1 MKRIYLLFACSI
13 IFLTTLAQPYDL
25 VLNTPESGVQLHQAI
40 NSITFAPNYSYT
52 PAGGTMLAEIVS
64 QLISGNITYSNP
76 IDPGAYMINTGL
88 AVGST
93 PGTLLASGSAGYQIP
108 IDVPTGTNGL
118 QPAITLSYIS
128 NFSDGLVGTGWS
140 TGGLSAIARV
150 NRTLYHDG
158 ISDPVRGTISD
169 RYALDGNRMIV
180 TGGTYGASGSEYR
193 TEIETFSKIIA
204 YGTTGT
210 GPEWFQVYTKSGLIL
225 EFGNDEGSRI
235 RNNEGSILSWRI
247 NKISDRYNN
256 YIAFNYIVSDDERP
270 IGSILYTGNSSAS
283 QAPFASIQF
292 NYKFRSDVNSY
303 YYGGKEFIRD
313 ILLDNIEV
321 KYNGRS
327 FKKYNL
333 TYTLDSHSQLI
344 KVTEYSSQ
352 DAALNPVVFTWSSQ
366 TNQFSETTHYANSDN
381 ERYYHGDFNGDGRV
395 DFVTVPVKSSYTSND
410 KWKLYLANSSGNMV
424 YATQGDLNTY
434 FETFLTGDFNG
445 DGLSDLMMQEKHPET
460 LYPDKKFYYFYASS
474 GSSFTRSTSYYIC
487 YNSSNLNIV
496 DYNGDGKLEFFFHNE
511 NNNWYLYTYT
521 GSSIYSAS
529 IPSFGKFYIED
540 TGMHNRILDFNGDGC
555 SDLLVLSDN
564 GYKVYEFKGTNQILI
579 ETFAGINIMNDDFLL
594 FGDYNGDGNIDIIK
608 KDSPSLPDW
617 SMLHLTSE
625 GFYEQELQCFDS
637 FDINYQNN
645 RIFARD
651 MNADG
656 RSDVIFIGKG
666 QNTSNPNT
674 RINVCLSDGSDF
686 SIQEHISSVNFLT
699 GYFSTYPQYITWEEY
714 YGTVFF
720 HFEDYKGDGRSQF
733 FYKCVNTSKSFS
745 FASGTPNHLVN
756 NVIDGFGSKTS
767 IQYLPMSDA
776 NVYTRGTGAV
786 FPVSDFSSASQLVSQ
801 VISDNGIGSTNTTTY
816 SYEGAKIHRMGK
828 GFLGF
833 AKTTITDNASGIIT
847 ETQTGYNGTYFYP
860 QVNTIIKKLST
871 GTVEQT
877 SNTWTEKVLDITAK
891 RIYPYTQSTTQSN
904 SLTGHSITVTV
915 SAVDDY
921 GNTGQIVKD
930 YGNGVTET
938 TINNYSGWINTSDW
952 LIGRIGSS
960 TVTFAK
966 SGESSVVKTVRYTY
980 DANSLIKPG
989 YVYYYEGSSL
999 EYNDNYDYD
1008 GLGNVTDVYTTGAS
1022 IGSSQAGYS
1031 YTPNGDKLL
1040 TKTDRLG
1047 HVYTYSYDNFGR
1059 PQSEVDYLNNTLSYQ
1074 YDASDRI
1081 SITTSSSGRQV
1092 TTNYY
1097 WDGNYKPSFAI
1108 YGISQTANDGSVSS
1122 VWYDK
1127 SGRPLRECKK
1137 GFNGTMILIDNEYNT
1152 KGELYRISDPYFAG
1166 GSPVWTETYA
1176 YDNYGRVNGIT
1187 RNGGRNTVYS
1197 YSGATITE
1205 TTAGKVYSKTY
1216 NPDGT
1221 MAAAEDDGGSL
1232 AYTYYPD
1239 GKVKNITAPG
1249 AIVTLMQ
1256 YSDAARNQTQLT
1268 DPSAGTITYT
1278 YNARGQ
1284 ILTQTNARGQTTT
1297 FSYHNDGRLNTI
1309 ISPEGTTTYSYNG
1322 NKQLTGISSPGSV
1335 VRSFTYDNY
1344 GRINTAAE
1352 IISGSNFST
1361 TFTYDSYGRL
1371 NTRTHPSGIV
1381 ETLNYNSNG
1390 YLASISAGGAVRYS
1404 ISAMNARQQVTSSV
1418 YGSSLNATFGFDA
1431 YGFPNSSSAGQLKD
1445 YRYVFDQV
1453 TGTLTSRQNYRQS
1466 LTESFGYDDLY
1477 RLTTVTGPQSLSMT
1491 YSDNGNLITKSD
1503 IGTTEFDY
1511 GEGASPYALTGLL
1524 SSTGVIPPADQVPS
1538 YTSYEQISQITQGVY
1553 SASWLYNSDHQR
1565 AKMTVT
1571 QGGSTILTR
1580 WYAGSDY
1587 MKETAGGVTKEYTYL
1602 GGNAYS
1608 APVVAVTQGGATSYF
1623 YLLRDHLGSVT
1634 HVVRSDNTL
1643 EVEYSY
1649 DAWGRRRSANDWSYT
1664 LDAMDKAVFDGRG
1677 FTGHEHL
1684 LWFDLINMNGRL
1696 YDPLIA
1702 RFLSPD
1708 NFVQAPDL
1716 PQAFNRYSYCLNNP
1730 LLYTDP
1736 DGEFPWVIAALAL
1749 FGSYLGGVG
1758 SNEGELNPLQW
1769 DWKAPET
1776 YLGIGFG
1783 GLFGAVGGYG
1793 LLNPGTINL
1802 ALGIVTPVGGI
1813 YIVGNQSD
1821 WTFQWTTIAGGSGE
1835 IEMNSEKE
1843 NLPIRMP
1850 DKPKWDGPYFQGT
1863 EEEAIEMLIFDS
1875 KYLGIETSM
1884 FNTTNGF
1891 YFEAWS
1897 GNSLVF
1903 DYDELS
1909 LYDKNGPIIYDYN
1922 RFNGYKSNSISRSWR
1937 YINIYN
1943 INGNTFI
1950 MPRLYDYSRV
1960 IWRGHTHPRNAEP
1973 GAGDLLVARLF
1984 GTPMF
1989 AFGWSGVIHKYG
2001 GYDYW
2006 H

>member
-1 MKRIYLLFACSI
+1 MKRIYLLFACSVV
-13 IFLTTLAQPYDL
+13 FLTTLAQPYDL
-25 VLNTPESGVQLHQAI
+25 VLNSPESGVQLHQAI
-40 NSITFAPNYSYT
+40 NSITFALNYSYT

-76 IDPGAYMINTGL
+76 IDPGAYTINTGL

-118 QPAITLSYIS
+118 QPAITLTYIS
-128 NFSDGLVGTGWS
+128 NFSDGLLGTGWS

-180 TGGTYGASGSEYR
+180 TGETYGASGSEYR

-210 GPEWFQVYTKSGLIL
+210 GPEWFRVYTKSGLIL

-256 YIAFNYIVSDDERP
+256 YIVFNYIVSDDERP
-270 IGSILYTGNSSAS
+270 IGSIVYTGNSSAS

-321 KYNGRS
+321 KYNGQS

-366 TNQFSETTHYANSDN
+366 TNQFSETTHYTNSDN
-381 ERYYHGDFNGDGRV
+381 ERYYHGDFNGDRRV

-424 YATQGDLNTY
+424 YTTQGDLNTY

-460 LYPDKKFYYFYASS
+460 LYPDRKYYYFYASTGS
-474 GSSFTRSTSYYIC
+474 GLTRSTTYYNC
-487 YNSSNLNIV
+487 PEGNNLDVV
-496 DYNGDGKLEFFFHNE
+496 DYDGDGKLELLYHNSS
-511 NNNWYLYTYT
+511 NGWLLYTYS
-521 GSSIYSAS
+521 GSYIIGSYIT
-529 IPSFGKFYIED
+529 SFGEYYLID
-540 TGMHNRILDFNGDGC
+540 TGLHNRLLDFNGDGC
-555 SDLLVLSDN
+555 TDLLILFND
-564 GYKVYEFKGTNQILI
+564 GYKIYEFKGTNKVLI
-579 ETFAGINIMNDDFLL
+579 ETFSGTDIRNNDFIL
-594 FGDYNGDGNIDIIK
+594 FGDYNGDGSIDIIRNS
-608 KDSPSLPDW
+608 DVDPSNW
-617 SMLHLTSE
+617 SLFSLASSGLMPH
-625 GFYEQELQCFDS
+625 ELICFNN
-637 FDINYQNN
+637 FDIGFENN
-645 RIFARD
+645 RVFARD

-656 RSDVIFIGKG
+656 RSDVIFVGKG
-666 QNTSNPNT
+666 QNTSNPNN

-756 NVIDGFGSKTS
+756 NVIDGFGSRTS

-801 VISDNGIGSTNTTTY
+801 VISDNGIGSTNITTY

-833 AKTTITDNASGIIT
+833 AKTIITDNTSGIIT

-860 QVNTIIKKLST
+860 QVNTITKKLLS

-904 SLTGHSITVTV
+904 NLTGHSITVTV

-1022 IGSSQAGYS
+1022 IGSSQVGYS

-1047 HVYTYSYDNFGR
+1047 HVYTYSYDNYGR

-1074 YDASDRI
+1074 YDASDRV

-1127 SGRPLRECKK
+1127 SGRPVRECRK
-1137 GFNGTMILIDNEYNT
+1137 GFNVTMILIDNEYNT

-1166 GSPVWTETYA
+1166 GSPVWAETYA
-1176 YDNYGRVNGIT
+1176 YDNYGRVSGIT
-1187 RNGGRNTVYS
+1187 RNGGMNTVYS

-1205 TTAGKVYSKTY
+1205 TTAGEVYSKTY

-1249 AIVTLMQ
+1249 AAVTSMQ

-1284 ILTQTNARGQTTT
+1284 ILTQINARGQTTT

-1309 ISPEGTTTYSYNG
+1309 ISPEGTITYSYNG

-1335 VRSFTYDNY
+1335 ARSFTYDNY
-1344 GRINTAAE
+1344 GRVNTAAE
-1352 IISGSNFST
+1352 NISGSNFST

-1390 YLASISAGGAVRYS
+1390 YLSSISAGGAVRYS

-1431 YGFPNSSSAGQLKD
+1431 YGYPNSSSAGQLRD
-1445 YRYVFDQV
+1445 YRYVFDPV
-1453 TGTLTSRQNYRQS
+1453 TGTLTSRQNYLQS

-1503 IGTTEFDY
+1503 IGTSEFDY

-1524 SSTGVIPPADQVPS
+1524 SSTGVIPPLDQVAT
-1538 YTSYEQISQITQGVY
+1538 YTSYEQISQVTQGVY

-1565 AKMTVT
+1565 VKMTVT
-1571 QGGSTILTR
+1571 QGGNTILTR
-1580 WYAGSDY
+1580 WYAGNDY
-1587 MKETAGGVTKEYTYL
+1587 MKETSGGVIKEYTYL
-1602 GGNAYS
+1602 GGSAYT
-1608 APVVAVTQGGATSYF
+1608 APVVAVTQGGSTSYF

-1643 EVEYSY
+1643 EAEYSY

-1664 LDAMDKAVFDGRG
+1664 LDAMDKALFDGRG
-1677 FTGHEHL
+1677 YTGHEHL
-1684 LWFDLINMNGRL
+1684 MWFDLINMNGRL

-1716 PQAFNRYSYCLNNP
+1716 SQAFNRYSYCLNNP
-1730 LLYTDP
+1730 LVYTDP
-1736 DGEFPWVIAALAL
+1736 DGEFIWTIITGVLDFLNTAFFKGGLDPTSKTARQNAWRDFDPTAPWSATNKAWKIDIGL
-1749 FGSYLGGVG
+1749 FKTDSNKNFGGRVWEFISRFTWQAPQTVLGYTSSGVHNLLGGVKCVDYYGGATVVESYARNWGAITLGNYIIG
-1758 SNEGELNPLQW
+1758 SR
-1769 DWKAPET
+1769 
-1776 YLGIGFG
+1776 GITADPDNRLFQHEYGHYIQSQTS
-1783 GLFGAVGGYG
+1783 GLFY
-1793 LLNPGTINL
+1793 L
-1802 ALGIVTPVGGI
+1802 
-1813 YIVGNQSD
+1813 
-1821 WTFQWTTIAGGSGE
+1821 
-1835 IEMNSEKE
+1835 
-1843 NLPIRMP
+1843 
-1850 DKPKWDGPYFQGT
+1850 
-1863 EEEAIEMLIFDS
+1863 S
-1875 KYLGIETSM
+1875 KYGIPS
-1884 FNTTNGF
+1884 
-1891 YFEAWS
+1891 A
-1897 GNSLVF
+1897 
-1903 DYDELS
+1903 LS
-1909 LYDKNGPIIYDYN
+1909 KNGTDHSLHPAEQDANVRAFSYFNKYIDNYSGWALTGRNNNPINGYDPSLPYNDPANQASLRNGRLRLSWYDYLLGPN
-1922 RFNGYKSNSISRSWR
+1922 IIVSGL
-1937 YINIYN
+1937 IN
-1943 INGNTFI
+1943 
-1950 MPRLYDYSRV
+1950 
-1960 IWRGHTHPRNAEP
+1960 A
-1973 GAGDLLVARLF
+1973 LVLN
-1984 GTPMF
+1984 
-1989 AFGWSGVIHKYG
+1989 HQY
-2001 GYDYW
+2001 
-2006 H
+2006 

>member
-1 MKRIYLLFACSI
+1 MKRIYLLFACSVV
-13 IFLTTLAQPYDL
+13 FLTTVAQPYDL
-25 VLNTPESGVQLHQAI
+25 VLNSPESGVQLHQAI

-76 IDPGAYMINTGL
+76 IDPGAYTINTGL

-118 QPAITLSYIS
+118 QPAITLTYIS
-128 NFSDGLVGTGWS
+128 NFSDGLLGTGWS

-169 RYALDGNRMIV
+169 RYALDGNRMII

-210 GPEWFQVYTKSGLIL
+210 GPEWFLVYTKSGLIL

-256 YIAFNYIVSDDERP
+256 YIVFNYIVSDDERP

-303 YYGGKEFIRD
+303 FYGGKEFIRD

-321 KYNGRS
+321 KYNGQS

-366 TNQFSETTHYANSDN
+366 TNQFSETTHYTNSDN

-410 KWKLYLANSSGNMV
+410 KWKLYLANSSGSMI

-460 LYPDKKFYYFYASS
+460 LYPDRKYYYFYASTGS
-474 GSSFTRSTSYYIC
+474 GLTRSTTYYNC
-487 YNSSNLNIV
+487 PEGNNLDIV
-496 DYNGDGKLEFFFHNE
+496 DYDGDGKLELLYHNSS
-511 NNNWYLYTYT
+511 NGWLLYTYS
-521 GSSIYSAS
+521 GSYIIGSYIT
-529 IPSFGKFYIED
+529 SFGEYYLID
-540 TGMHNRILDFNGDGC
+540 TGLHNRLLDFNGDGC
-555 SDLLVLSDN
+555 TDLLILFND
-564 GYKVYEFKGTNQILI
+564 GYKIYEFKGTNKVLV
-579 ETFAGINIMNDDFLL
+579 ETFSGSDIRHNDFIL
-594 FGDYNGDGNIDIIK
+594 FGDYNGDGNTDIIK
-608 KDSPSLPDW
+608 TSDVDPYGWSLL
-617 SMLHLTSE
+617 SLTSS
-625 GFYEQELQCFDS
+625 GFAINELSCFDN
-637 FDINYQNN
+637 INIFNGNN
-645 RIFARD
+645 RVYARD
-651 MNADG
+651 LNADG
-656 RSDVIFIGKG
+656 RSDVIFVGKG
-666 QNTSNPNT
+666 QNTSNPNN
-674 RINVCLSDGSDF
+674 RITICLSNGSDF
-686 SIQEHISSVNFLT
+686 SIQEYTSSVNFLN
-699 GYFSTYPQYITWEEY
+699 GPETYHI
-714 YGTVFF
+714 
-720 HFEDYKGDGRSQF
+720 EDYKGDGRSQF
-733 FYKCVNTSKSFS
+733 FYKYYSISKLFS
-745 FASGTPNHLVN
+745 FATGTPSHLVN

-786 FPVSDFSSASQLVSQ
+786 FPVSDFSTASQLVSL
-801 VISDNGIGSTNTTTY
+801 VISDNGTGSTNTTTY

-833 AKTTITDNASGIIT
+833 ARTTITDNTSGIIS
-847 ETQTGYNGTYFYP
+847 ETQTGYSGTYYYP
-860 QVNTIIKKLST
+860 QVNTITKKLST

-904 SLTGHSITVTV
+904 NLTGHSITVTV

-966 SGESSVVKTVRYTY
+966 SGESSVVKTVRNTY

-989 YVYYYEGSSL
+989 YVYYFEGSSL

-1047 HVYTYSYDNFGR
+1047 HVYTYSYDNYGR

-1074 YDASDRI
+1074 YDASDRV

-1097 WDGNYKPSFAI
+1097 WDGNYKPSLAV

-1249 AIVTLMQ
+1249 ATVTSMQ

-1284 ILTQTNARGQTTT
+1284 ILTQINARGQTTT

-1344 GRINTAAE
+1344 GLINTAAE
-1352 IISGSNFST
+1352 NISGSNFST
-1361 TFTYDSYGRL
+1361 TFTYDSYGRP

-1445 YRYVFDQV
+1445 YRYVFDPV

-1477 RLTTVTGPQSLSMT
+1477 RLTAVTGPQSLSMT

-1524 SSTGVIPPADQVPS
+1524 SCTGVIPPADQVAT
-1538 YTSYEQISQITQGVY
+1538 YTSFDQISQITQGVY

-1643 EVEYSY
+1643 EAEYSY

-1664 LDAMDKAVFDGRG
+1664 LDAMDRTLFDGRG

-1684 LWFDLINMNGRL
+1684 MWFDLINMNGRL

-1716 PQAFNRYSYCLNNP
+1716 SQAFNRYSYCLNNP
-1730 LLYTDP
+1730 LICTDP
-1736 DGEFPWVIAALAL
+1736 DGEFFLGTILTFLVDL
-1749 FGSYLGGVG
+1749 FDTMNYL
-1758 SNEGELNPLQW
+1758 Q
-1769 DWKAPET
+1769 
-1776 YLGIGFG
+1776 F
-1783 GLFGAVGGYG
+1783 
-1793 LLNPGTINL
+1793 NPGKETRQAAWRRFDPSAPWSKTNKAWKID
-1802 ALGIVTPVGGI
+1802 IGGFKGGFI
-1813 YIVGNQSD
+1813 QSFSR
-1821 WTFQWTTIAGGSGE
+1821 WTYELPQTIAGKFYSHYSNITGQVQSVNYYDGATVIQCYGTHIPLTESSRGVSLGSFIIGNFE
-1835 IEMNSEKE
+1835 IEANPG
-1843 NLPIRMP
+1843 NRL
-1850 DKPKWDGPYFQGT
+1850 FQHEYGHYLQSQ
-1863 EEEAIEMLIFDS
+1863 ESGWFYLS
-1875 KYLGIETSM
+1875 KYGIPSARSNSPHNQHPVEQDANARAFRYFS
-1884 FNTTNGF
+1884 NTV
-1891 YFEAWS
+1891 S
-1897 GNSLVF
+1897 GYNWVDEYGSPHSLWKR
-1903 DYDELS
+1903 D
-1909 LYDKNGPIIYDYN
+1909 NPINDYN
-1922 RFNGYKSNSISRSWR
+1922 WSLPYSDPSNQSTLENRLLGVSW
-1937 YINIYN
+1937 YDHLMFPLNFTLIGIIFPGLINALILNNQY
-1943 INGNTFI
+1943 
-1950 MPRLYDYSRV
+1950 
-1960 IWRGHTHPRNAEP
+1960 
-1973 GAGDLLVARLF
+1973 
-1984 GTPMF
+1984 
-1989 AFGWSGVIHKYG
+1989 
-2001 GYDYW
+2001 
-2006 H
+2006 

>member
-1 MKRIYLLFACSI
+1 MKRIYLLFACSVV
-13 IFLTTLAQPYDL
+13 FLTTVAQPYDL
-25 VLNTPESGVQLHQAI
+25 VLNSPESGVQLHQAT

-76 IDPGAYMINTGL
+76 IDPGAYTINTGL

-128 NFSDGLVGTGWS
+128 NFSDGLLGTGWS

-210 GPEWFQVYTKSGLIL
+210 GPEWFRVYTKSGLIL

-256 YIAFNYIVSDDERP
+256 YIVFNYIVSDDERP

-303 YYGGKEFIRD
+303 FYGGKEFIRD

-321 KYNGRS
+321 KYNGQS

-366 TNQFSETTHYANSDN
+366 TNQFSETTHYTNSDN

-395 DFVTVPVKSSYTSND
+395 DFITVPVKSSYTSND

-434 FETFLTGDFNG
+434 FETFMKGDFNG

-460 LYPDKKFYYFYASS
+460 LYPDRKYYFFYASTGS
-474 GSSFTRSTSYYIC
+474 GLTRSTTYYNC
-487 YNSSNLNIV
+487 PEGNNLDIV
-496 DYNGDGKLEFFFHNE
+496 DYDGDGKLELLYHNSS
-511 NNNWYLYTYT
+511 NGWLLYTYS
-521 GSSIYSAS
+521 GSYIIGSYIT
-529 IPSFGKFYIED
+529 SFGEYYLID
-540 TGMHNRILDFNGDGC
+540 TGLHNRLLDFNGDGC
-555 SDLLVLSDN
+555 TDLLILFND
-564 GYKVYEFKGTNQILI
+564 GYKIYEFKGTNKVLV
-579 ETFAGINIMNDDFLL
+579 ETFSGSDIRHNDFIL
-594 FGDYNGDGNIDIIK
+594 FGDYNGDGNTDIIK
-608 KDSPSLPDW
+608 TSDVYPYGWSLL
-617 SMLHLTSE
+617 SLTSS
-625 GFYEQELQCFDS
+625 GFAINELSCFDN
-637 FDINYQNN
+637 INIFNGNN
-645 RIFARD
+645 RVYARD
-651 MNADG
+651 LNADG
-656 RSDVIFIGKG
+656 RSDVIFVGKG
-666 QNTSNPNT
+666 QNTSNPNN
-674 RINVCLSDGSDF
+674 RITICLSNGSDF
-686 SIQEHISSVNFLT
+686 SIQEYTSSVNFLN
-699 GYFSTYPQYITWEEY
+699 GPETYHI
-714 YGTVFF
+714 
-720 HFEDYKGDGRSQF
+720 EDYKGDGRSQF
-733 FYKCVNTSKSFS
+733 FYKYYSISKLFS
-745 FASGTPNHLVN
+745 FATGTPSHLVN

-786 FPVSDFSSASQLVSQ
+786 FPVSDFSTASQLVSQ
-801 VISDNGIGSTNTTTY
+801 VISDNGIGGTNTTTY

-833 AKTTITDNASGIIT
+833 ARTTITDNASGIIT

-989 YVYYYEGSSL
+989 YFYYYEGSSL

-1008 GLGNVTDVYTTGAS
+1008 GLGNVTDVHTAGAS
-1022 IGSSQAGYS
+1022 IGSSQVGYS

-1047 HVYTYSYDNFGR
+1047 HVYTYSYDNYGR

-1074 YDASDRI
+1074 YDASDRV

-1097 WDGNYKPSFAI
+1097 WDGNYKPSFAV

-1122 VWYDK
+1122 AWYDK

-1166 GSPVWTETYA
+1166 GSPVWAETYA
-1176 YDNYGRVNGIT
+1176 YDNYGGISGIT

-1249 AIVTLMQ
+1249 AIVTSMQ
-1256 YSDAARNQTQLT
+1256 YSDTARNQTQLT

-1335 VRSFTYDNY
+1335 ARSFTYDNY
-1344 GRINTAAE
+1344 GRVNTAAE
-1352 IISGSNFST
+1352 NISGSNFST

-1431 YGFPNSSSAGQLKD
+1431 YGFPSSTSAGQLRD
-1445 YRYVFDQV
+1445 YRYVFDPV

-1477 RLTTVTGPQSLSMT
+1477 RLTGVSGPQSLSMT

-1511 GEGASPYALTGLL
+1511 GEGTSPYALTGLL

-1602 GGNAYS
+1602 GGNAYT

-1643 EVEYSY
+1643 EAEYSY
-1649 DAWGRRRSANDWSYT
+1649 DAWGRRRSANNWSYT
-1664 LDAMDKAVFDGRG
+1664 LDALDKPLFDGRG

-1684 LWFDLINMNGRL
+1684 PWFDLINMNGRL
-1696 YDPLIA
+1696 YDPLIS

-1716 PQAFNRYSYCLNNP
+1716 SQAFNRYSYCLNNP
-1730 LLYTDP
+1730 LAYTDP
-1736 DGEFPWVIAALAL
+1736 SGEFFIIDSWLIGL
-1749 FGSYLGGVG
+1749 FSGG
-1758 SNEGELNPLQW
+1758 
-1769 DWKAPET
+1769 WKEANKRAVND
-1776 YLGIGFG
+1776 IKIWG
-1783 GLFGAVGGYG
+1783 GLFASDPNKNPLGRLWEIKSRFTWQLPQTIGGFLTAHSYNTLGLKGGVKSVEYKYGATVVSTRK
-1793 LLNPGTINL
+1793 NWT
-1802 ALGIVTPVGGI
+1802 AVTQGS
-1813 YIVGNQSD
+1813 YIVGGSSLKADANNPLFQHEYGHYIQSQSMGWAYYPRVGIPSARSEHGNYTLNYPSHD
-1821 WTFQWTTIAGGSGE
+1821 YHPVEQDANRRAFLYFNKHVTGFQNDTFTNDNLGWNFSDNPLDVYKTGQGVYIDYNNSKDLQLLDNLSVRATLGDYLSWLYGGPVGAV
-1835 IEMNSEKE
+1835 
-1843 NLPIRMP
+1843 L
-1850 DKPKWDGPYFQGT
+1850 Y
-1863 EEEAIEMLIFDS
+1863 
-1875 KYLGIETSM
+1875 
-1884 FNTTNGF
+1884 GF
-1891 YFEAWS
+1891 YNAYF
-1897 GNSLVF
+1897 
-1903 DYDELS
+1903 
-1909 LYDKNGPIIYDYN
+1909 YN
-1922 RFNGYKSNSISRSWR
+1922 
-1937 YINIYN
+1937 
-1943 INGNTFI
+1943 
-1950 MPRLYDYSRV
+1950 
-1960 IWRGHTHPRNAEP
+1960 H
-1973 GAGDLLVARLF
+1973 
-1984 GTPMF
+1984 
-1989 AFGWSGVIHKYG
+1989 
-2001 GYDYW
+2001 
-2006 H
+2006 

>member
-1 MKRIYLLFACSI
+1 MKRIYLLFACSVV
-13 IFLTTLAQPYDL
+13 FLTTLAQPYDL
-25 VLNTPESGVQLHQAI
+25 VLNSPESGVQLHQAI

-52 PAGGTMLAEIVS
+52 PAAGTMLAEIVS

-76 IDPGAYMINTGL
+76 IDPGAYTINTGL

-118 QPAITLSYIS
+118 QPAITLTYIS
-128 NFSDGLVGTGWS
+128 NFSDGLLGTGWS

-180 TGGTYGASGSEYR
+180 TSGTYGASGSEYR

-210 GPEWFQVYTKSGLIL
+210 GPEWFRVYTKSGLIL

-256 YIAFNYIVSDDERP
+256 YIVFNYIVSDDERP
-270 IGSILYTGNSSAS
+270 IGSILYTGNSSVS
-283 QAPFASIQF
+283 QAPFASMQF

-321 KYNGRS
+321 KYNGQS

-366 TNQFSETTHYANSDN
+366 TNQFSETTHYTNSDN

-410 KWKLYLANSSGNMV
+410 KWKLFLANSSGNMV
-424 YATQGDLNTY
+424 YTTQGDLNTY

-474 GSSFTRSTSYYIC
+474 GSGFTRSTSYYIC

-511 NNNWYLYTYT
+511 NNNWYLYTYS

-579 ETFAGINIMNDDFLL
+579 ETYAGINILNDDFLL

-645 RIFARD
+645 RVFARD

-656 RSDVIFIGKG
+656 RSDVIFVGKG
-666 QNTSNPNT
+666 QNTSNPNN
-674 RINVCLSDGSDF
+674 RINVCLSNGSDF
-686 SIQEHISSVNFLT
+686 SPQEHISSVNFLT

-720 HFEDYKGDGRSQF
+720 HFEDYKGDGRCQF

-745 FASGTPNHLVN
+745 FATGTPNHLVN

-786 FPVSDFSSASQLVSQ
+786 FPVSDFSTASQLVSQ

-860 QVNTIIKKLST
+860 QVNTITKKLST

-904 SLTGHSITVTV
+904 NLTGHSITVTV

-1040 TKTDRLG
+1040 TKTDRQG
-1047 HVYTYSYDNFGR
+1047 HVYTYSYDNYGR

-1074 YDASDRI
+1074 YDASDRV

-1097 WDGNYKPSFAI
+1097 WDGNYKPSLAV

-1232 AYTYYPD
+1232 AYAYYPD

-1571 QGGSTILTR
+1571 QGGSIILTR

-1643 EVEYSY
+1643 EAEYSY

-1716 PQAFNRYSYCLNNP
+1716 SQAFNRYSYCLNNP
-1730 LLYTDP
+1730 LKYTDP
-1736 DGEFPWVIAALAL
+1736 SGEFFIIDSWLIGLFSGGWKEANKRAA
-1749 FGSYLGGVG
+1749 
-1758 SNEGELNPLQW
+1758 NDIKIW
-1769 DWKAPET
+1769 
-1776 YLGIGFG
+1776 G
-1783 GLFGAVGGYG
+1783 GLFASDPNKGFLGRVWETISRFTWQLPQTIGGWGTAQACNTLGLKGGVESVKYKYGATVVSTQNSWDGAAITQGS
-1793 LLNPGTINL
+1793 
-1802 ALGIVTPVGGI
+1802 
-1813 YIVGNQSD
+1813 YIVG
-1821 WTFQWTTIAGGSGE
+1821 GSE
-1835 IEMNSEKE
+1835 LQADPN
-1843 NLPIRMP
+1843 
-1850 DKPKWDGPYFQGT
+1850 
-1863 EEEAIEMLIFDS
+1863 
-1875 KYLGIETSM
+1875 
-1884 FNTTNGF
+1884 
-1891 YFEAWS
+1891 
-1897 GNSLVF
+1897 NSLFQHEYGHYIQSQSMGWAYYPRVGIPSAGSEHGKYKLNYPSHNYHPVEQDANRRAF
-1903 DYDELS
+1903 LYFNKNVTGFQNDTYLSDNLGWNFVKNPLDVYKTGQGVYIDYNNSYDLQLLNNLKVRATLGDYMS
-1909 LYDKNGPIIYDYN
+1909 WLYGGPIGAALYGWYN
-1922 RFNGYKSNSISRSWR
+1922 S
-1937 YINIYN
+1937 YN
-1943 INGNTFI
+1943 YNN
-1950 MPRLYDYSRV
+1950 
-1960 IWRGHTHPRNAEP
+1960 
-1973 GAGDLLVARLF
+1973 
-1984 GTPMF
+1984 
-1989 AFGWSGVIHKYG
+1989 
-2001 GYDYW
+2001 
-2006 H
+2006 